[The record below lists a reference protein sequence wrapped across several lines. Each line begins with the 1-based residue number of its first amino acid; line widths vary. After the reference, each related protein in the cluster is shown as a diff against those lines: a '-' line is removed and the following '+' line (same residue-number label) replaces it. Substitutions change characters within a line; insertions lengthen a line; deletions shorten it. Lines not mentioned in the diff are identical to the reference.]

1 MRYFLRITKS
11 KKIPCVVSCVDGVGE
26 DPSPGGGGDPKPS
39 SADLHTRKFSKKGKT
54 MEQKDQN
61 GTSHETKEQQ
71 VPPTCHTITDL
82 FHPEEKKDSETPLSF
97 GSWQVVGKF

>member
-1 MRYFLRITKS
+1 M
-11 KKIPCVVSCVDGVGE
+11 CGW
-26 DPSPGGGGDPKPS
+26 GGGGPLPGRR
-39 SADLHTRKFSKKGKT
+39 ATPGRPAPIYTQGNFQKKGKT

-82 FHPEEKKDSETPLSF
+82 FHPEEKKDSETPLEF

>member
-1 MRYFLRITKS
+1 MWMGWGGT
-11 KKIPCVVSCVDGVGE
+11 
-26 DPSPGGGGDPKPS
+26 PSPAGEATPGRPAPIYTQGN
-39 SADLHTRKFSKKGKT
+39 FQKKGKT

-82 FHPEEKKDSETPLSF
+82 FHPEEKKDSETPLEF

>member
-1 MRYFLRITKS
+1 
-11 KKIPCVVSCVDGVGE
+11 
-26 DPSPGGGGDPKPS
+26 
-39 SADLHTRKFSKKGKT
+39 

-61 GTSHETKEQQ
+61 GTSHETKEQR